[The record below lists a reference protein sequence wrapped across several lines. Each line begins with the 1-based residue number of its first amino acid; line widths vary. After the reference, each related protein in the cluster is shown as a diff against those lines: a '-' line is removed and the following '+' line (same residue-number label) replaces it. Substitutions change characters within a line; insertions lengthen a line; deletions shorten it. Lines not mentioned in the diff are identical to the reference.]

1 MEAESTQPTQSAR
14 ADLSAAA
21 GGAGVPA
28 DILAEI
34 AEGEAWRAEREG
46 VVTVVRGRITGC
58 ERQGEYI
65 ALRVEVEE
73 DGAVLE
79 YVGRVTEEYLTRL
92 PPEQQR
98 GQLVEAVRQ
107 ERERRR
113 RRVDVTRFVG
123 DVTL

>member
-1 MEAESTQPTQSAR
+1 MDERKEERGPV
-14 ADLSAAA
+14 
-21 GGAGVPA
+21 GVPA

-34 AEGEAWRAEREG
+34 AEGAAWRAKREG
-46 VVTVVRGRITGC
+46 EVTVLRGRITGC

-65 ALRVEVEE
+65 AMRVEVEE
-73 DGAVLE
+73 AGAAVE

-92 PPEQQR
+92 PPGRQR
-98 GQLVEAVRQ
+98 GELVQAVRE

-113 RRVDVTRFVG
+113 RRVDLTRFAG